1 MIIIIHTLCGRGK
14 KTWEQL
20 QEEGEG
26 EKAANVQVSFC
37 TGASFLA
44 YFCSPFMTIYE
55 RLW

>member
-26 EKAANVQVSFC
+26 EKAANVQVPDFC
-37 TGASFLA
+37 TYLPHFWHKLIIRVSLNL
-44 YFCSPFMTIYE
+44 S
-55 RLW
+55 